1 MTTSDEDTSIRLEVL
16 VAVPVEQAF
25 RVFTENFD
33 RIKPREH
40 NLLAAPIAE
49 TVLEPHVGGS
59 VYDRAEDGTVCRWA
73 RVLVFEPPNRF
84 VISWGISPLWQLET
98 DADRTSEV
106 EVRFIQES
114 PSRTR
119 VELDTGTS
127 TTTATAG
134 NVVAMRWARMA
145 AGRSTCIGSV
155 SSRRRADRWCQS
167 EMIPS
172 SPRRRGRSTL

>member
-1 MTTSDEDTSIRLEVL
+1 MTTSDEDTSIRLEVA

-49 TVLEPHVGGS
+49 TVLEPHLGGS

-84 VISWGISPLWQLET
+84 VISWGVSPLWQLET

-119 VELDTGTS
+119 VELEHRHLDYHGD
-127 TTTATAG
+127 G
-134 NVVAMRWARMA
+134 W
-145 AGRSTCIGSV
+145 
-155 SSRRRADRWCQS
+155 
-167 EMIPS
+167 E
-172 SPRRRGRSTL
+172 RGRDALGSDGGWPLYLHRFSELSTES